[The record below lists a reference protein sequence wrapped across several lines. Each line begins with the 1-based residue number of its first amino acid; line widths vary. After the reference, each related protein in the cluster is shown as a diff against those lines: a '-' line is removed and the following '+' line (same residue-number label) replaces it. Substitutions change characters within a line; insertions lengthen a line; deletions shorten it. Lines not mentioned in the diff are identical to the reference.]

1 MSSYI
6 RNSNRDIPQAPES
19 TYAQRME
26 AFDRLPKSVRQEL
39 STALLDY
46 TAIDFYVEYRKG
58 MQPLALLE
66 VLWKANV
73 RDHITG
79 VRNREVAPIPSDRLN
94 SYKFSPDPI
103 RAGRISV
110 RETRLSKLRG
120 SGPRAGRAWA

>member
-1 MSSYI
+1 
-6 RNSNRDIPQAPES
+6 
-19 TYAQRME
+19 ME

-58 MQPLALLE
+58 MQPPALLE

-79 VRNREVAPIPSDRLN
+79 VKNREVAPIPSDRLN
-94 SYKFSPDPI
+94 SYKFTPDPI
-103 RAGRISV
+103 REGRNQA
-110 RETRLSKLRG
+110 RESRLRRLQELSPKE
-120 SGPRAGRAWA
+120 GRT